1 MNFNDIIFFFYFREK
16 SGKKG
21 VSPYN
26 YNMSIYIKTM
36 LESAKRAAD
45 CQEAAEVAKREA
57 EDIVALGAGAST
69 QAVEA
74 QERVKTLEAKLT
86 AATA

>member
-1 MNFNDIIFFFYFREK
+1 
-16 SGKKG
+16 
-21 VSPYN
+21 
-26 YNMSIYIKTM
+26 MSSIHLKTM
-36 LESAKRAAD
+36 LESAKRAATAAQDAAND

-57 EDIVALGAGAST
+57 EEIGALGAGAST
-69 QAVEA
+69 QAVQA

>member
-1 MNFNDIIFFFYFREK
+1 
-16 SGKKG
+16 
-21 VSPYN
+21 
-26 YNMSIYIKTM
+26 MSSIHIKTM
-36 LESAKRAAD
+36 LESAKRAAAAAQDAAND
-45 CQEAAEVAKREA
+45 CREAAEVANREA
-57 EDIVALGAGAST
+57 EEIVALGAGAST

>member
-1 MNFNDIIFFFYFREK
+1 MRY
-16 SGKKG
+16 
-21 VSPYN
+21 YTH
-26 YNMSIYIKTM
+26 MSIHLKTM
-36 LESAKRAAD
+36 LESAKRAASAAQDAAND
-45 CQEAAEVAKREA
+45 CHQAAEVAKREA
-57 EDIVALGAGAST
+57 EEIATLGAGAST

>member
-1 MNFNDIIFFFYFREK
+1 MLA
-16 SGKKG
+16 
-21 VSPYN
+21 
-26 YNMSIYIKTM
+26 IK
-36 LESAKRAAD
+36 EADARKRG
-45 CQEAAEVAKREA
+45 EVAKREA

-74 QERVKTLEAKLT
+74 QERVKALEAKLT

>member
-1 MNFNDIIFFFYFREK
+1 
-16 SGKKG
+16 
-21 VSPYN
+21 
-26 YNMSIYIKTM
+26 M

-57 EDIVALGAGAST
+57 GDIVALGAGAST
-69 QAVEA
+69 QAVQA
-74 QERVKTLEAKLT
+74 QKRVKTLEAKLT